1 MPICSGH
8 SPRSFIICVIPK
20 IYWFI
25 PKVHNIMSKA
35 SPKYSLF
42 SVFGKEDYLYNLEY
56 DNKKNSLIYIVAFRS
71 FRYYCLL
78 VIGNYSFS
86 LNTISKV
93 KFMRASF
100 MKTKIVSNFYKYM
113 SLKFERGLLKNTK
126 SDEISILILW
136 AFKKPNNFTNTK
148 VWR

>member
-1 MPICSGH
+1 
-8 SPRSFIICVIPK
+8 
-20 IYWFI
+20 
-25 PKVHNIMSKA
+25 MSKA

-93 KFMRASF
+93 KFMRA
-100 MKTKIVSNFYKYM
+100 TKIVSNFYKYM

-126 SDEISILILW
+126 SDEISILIL
-136 AFKKPNNFTNTK
+136 
-148 VWR
+148 